1 MVRNIRGKNKD
12 FEESD
17 LANEWYPDREVS
29 FNIDIEDIGIDGS
42 EDDKSYQLQLENMIK
57 KQK

>member
-1 MVRNIRGKNKD
+1 LVRNIRGKNKD

-29 FNIDIEDIGIDGS
+29 FNIDIEDIDIDGS
-42 EDDKSYQLQLENMIK
+42 
-57 KQK
+57 